1 MTFIYLPTRVTYLRD
16 MSEDGKLQET
26 LTSSGISFKLSKPTG
41 GSKLDPSLIVKEKE
55 SEKNDKDYL
64 VSVEGKELQ
73 R

>member
-1 MTFIYLPTRVTYLRD
+1 
-16 MSEDGKLQET
+16 MSEANKLQEP
-26 LTSSGISFKLSKPTG
+26 LTNSGISFKLSKPTG

-55 SEKNDKDYL
+55 SEKNDRDYL